1 MIFPLCADKRD
12 IDRKTHGQR
21 GLGMSWQSNV
31 NEIYDCMNALS
42 ATIGITNEEIDCESA
57 FKQWKDWTQ
66 NIRRK
71 KKTVYM
77 IGNGASASMASHTS
91 ADLAKNAFV
100 HTEVFS
106 DLSLLTAV
114 GNDLSYDEIFAEP
127 LRRRMN
133 DGDMLVAISS
143 SGNSPNILRAVKTA
157 ISLGGY
163 VITLSGMKNDNVL
176 RNLGILNFYVPA
188 QTYGLAE
195 TCHAGILHH
204 WVDMMTEKKAEPVIS
219 HDIALG
225 AEAAMV
231 NEEALNSMA

>member
-1 MIFPLCADKRD
+1 
-12 IDRKTHGQR
+12 
-21 GLGMSWQSNV
+21 MSWQSNV
-31 NEIYDCMNALS
+31 NEINDCLNALS
-42 ATIGITNEEIDCESA
+42 STIGITNEEIDCELA

-66 NIRRK
+66 SIRRK
-71 KKTVYM
+71 KRTVYI
-77 IGNGASASMASHTS
+77 IGNGASASMASHIS

-114 GNDLSYDEIFAEP
+114 GNDIGYEEIFAEP

-163 VITLSGMKNDNVL
+163 VITLSGMKYDNAL

-188 QTYGLAE
+188 TTYGLAE
-195 TCHAGILHH
+195 TCHTGILHH
-204 WVDMMTEKKAEPVIS
+204 WVDMMTERTETPVAETAS
-219 HDIALG
+219 ALG
-225 AEAAMV
+225 ADSAIV
-231 NEEALNSMA
+231 NSEALESVI